1 MICHVQT
8 GKLEAK
14 YSADLR
20 VLAPSQTIVRNEKTP
35 AYHVHRGLNLEF
47 SKSEDHS
54 EAEGVEFGTFAFG
67 E

>member
-1 MICHVQT
+1 MICHGQA
-8 GKLEAK
+8 GKMEAK
-14 YSADLR
+14 YSEDLC
-20 VLAPSQTIVRNEKTP
+20 VLAGSQTIVRNEKTP

-54 EAEGVEFGTFAFG
+54 EAEGIEFGTFAFG